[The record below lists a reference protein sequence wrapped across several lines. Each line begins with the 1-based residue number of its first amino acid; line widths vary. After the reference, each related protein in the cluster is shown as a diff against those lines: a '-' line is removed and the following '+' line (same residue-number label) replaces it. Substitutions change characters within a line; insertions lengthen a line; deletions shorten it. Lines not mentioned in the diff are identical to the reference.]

1 MPYRYHKLFLIC
13 LCLCSLAFVTIVPRA
28 HAIPLHCN
36 CGEEDRDLRLTTPAQ
51 QGPDVEELQIVLK
64 ELGYYEGEINGTFGA
79 ATEKAVKK
87 LQTWLQLPADGIFG
101 AKEREALTISLA
113 HESIHT
119 STPGPPPGE
128 LRIEVDTEKKTL
140 TLLVDDQ
147 VFKVYPC
154 AVGKPSTKSPVG
166 EWRVIHKSTNWGG
179 GFGTRWLGL
188 NVPWGIY
195 GIHGTNKPN
204 SIGTAASAGCI
215 RMHNRDVEE
224 IFPWISVG
232 TRVSIIGPFPRIPV
246 KSPLKIGQNS
256 KEVQMLQLILREAG
270 FNPGSTDGR
279 YGPDTA
285 TAVSKLQAHY
295 GLRPTGEAD
304 TNVLFLLG
312 LR

>member
-1 MPYRYHKLFLIC
+1 MKHLWLSLL
-13 LCLCSLAFVTIVPRA
+13 LCAIVFTSLTAQVQA
-28 HAIPLHCN
+28 APLQCN
-36 CGEEDRDLRLTTPAQ
+36 CLEDNRDLQLTAPAQ
-51 QGPDVEELQIVLK
+51 TGPDVEELQTILK
-64 ELGYYEGEINGTFGA
+64 ELGYYEGEISGIFDEATQLAVERLQAWLRLPVNGVFGA
-79 ATEKAVKK
+79 QEK
-87 LQTWLQLPADGIFG
+87 
-101 AKEREALTISLA
+101 EALTISLA
-113 HESIHT
+113 HESIGT
-119 STPGPPPGE
+119 ASPGPPPGE
-128 LRIEVDTEKKTL
+128 LRIEIDTEKKTL

-166 EWRVIHKSTNWGG
+166 EWRIIQKSTNWGG

-224 IFPWISVG
+224 MYPWIPVG

-246 KSPLKIGQNS
+246 NSPLRVGQSS
-256 KEVQMLQLILREAG
+256 KEVQMLQLVLREAG
-270 FNPGSTDGR
+270 FNPGYTDGR

-285 TAVSKLQAHY
+285 AAVSRLQAFY
-295 GLRPTGEAD
+295 GLRPTGQAD
-304 TNVLFLLG
+304 NNVLVLLG
-312 LR
+312 LH